1 MKIFNYHPISGFLIG
16 ESVADESPLEEGVF
30 LVPAFS
36 TDLTPPDPIEGKIIV
51 FSEEAW
57 HYVDEAVEA
66 PPVVE
71 APTQEMVIAA
81 YSAAVQSHL
90 DAAARSAGYDNINT
104 AVSYAEEPAVV
115 KFQVEGAAFRVWRS
129 LCWAYCYAQLAAVE
143 AQERE
148 QPTIE
153 ALIAELPSLVLP

>member
-1 MKIFNYHPISGFLIG
+1 MKIFNYHPTSGLLLG
-16 ESVADESPLEEGVF
+16 ESIADESPLEEGVF

-36 TDLTPPDPIEGKIIV
+36 TDLTPPDPIGGKIIV

-57 HYVDEAVEA
+57 HYVDEAVES

-104 AVSYAEEPAVV
+104 AVSYADEPAVA
-115 KFQVEGAAFRVWRS
+115 KFQIEGTAFRAWRS
-129 LCWAYCYAQLAAVE
+129 LCWAYCYAQLDAVQ
-143 AQERE
+143 AQERT
-148 QPTIE
+148 QPTISE
-153 ALIAELPSLVLP
+153 LIAELPALSLP

>member
-1 MKIFNYHPISGFLIG
+1 MSYAVRKDGQGWRAVNGPDDVWQDEEFSLSQPI
-16 ESVADESPLEEGVF
+16 P
-30 LVPAFS
+30 PA
-36 TDLTPPDPIEGKIIV
+36 L
-51 FSEEAW
+51 
-57 HYVDEAVEA
+57 
-66 PPVVE
+66 
-71 APTQEMVIAA
+71 TQEQVVAA
-81 YSAAVQSHL
+81 YSAAVQFHL
-90 DAAARSAGYDNINT
+90 DTAARDAGYDNINT

-115 KFQVEGAAFRVWRS
+115 KFQGEGAAFRAWRS